1 MHQKPLHSKVPFF
14 VSTWVLF
21 MSVIFPAEIYQRE
34 AVPLEKQLIELGNSD
49 RIRLKFGN
57 YGIEVLESGLR
68 IRVSKL
74 YSIDGGV
81 KTNRTFAV
89 VSYPAIIEP
98 EFSKEHDAIIN
109 GQSIGIVF
117 RDNGWAIDKRHL
129 YVGKVESSCGYLG
142 VDSVFGNIGKTRPV
156 IHLYSLFVRKDG
168 SEFQYASIA
177 EVHHPEYLDL
187 DDLSLIYGHELDSSR
202 ARDKDIN
209 DFLDIVK
216 SKMQD
221 AGRLA

>member
-1 MHQKPLHSKVPFF
+1 
-14 VSTWVLF
+14 

-34 AVPLEKQLIELGNSD
+34 PIPVEKQVHELGNSD

-109 GQSIGIVF
+109 RQSIGIVF

-129 YVGKVESSCGYLG
+129 YFGKLETSSACLD
-142 VDSVFGNIGKTRPV
+142 VDSVFGDIGKSQPV
-156 IHLYSLFVRKDG
+156 IHLYSLFVRKNE

-187 DDLSLIYGHELDSSR
+187 DDLSLIYGQEFDCSMT
-202 ARDKDIN
+202 KDEAIS